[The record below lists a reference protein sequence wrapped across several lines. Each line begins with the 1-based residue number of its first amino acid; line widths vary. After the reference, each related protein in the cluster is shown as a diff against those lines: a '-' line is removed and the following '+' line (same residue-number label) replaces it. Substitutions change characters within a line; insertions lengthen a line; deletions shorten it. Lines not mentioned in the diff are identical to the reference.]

1 MRDQRVRM
9 RRVNEALK
17 EVLSGA
23 IARGVKDPR
32 MGFVTITSVDATTDV
47 RYAKVFVSVLGSA
60 AEKEAT
66 LVALRSAH
74 GFLQGVVNDELHL
87 RRTPALE
94 FVYDTSIDR
103 GMRIGALIKDQEREL
118 GIDASLPAEEPSPE
132 PGDDADEGDGEDFG
146 DGGGDGGGE
155 RSGLRPRPVVQGTA
169 VTHAEVA
176 ARLKSEQRII
186 IMAHE
191 NPDGD
196 AIGCVVAL
204 MLMAERLGLPY
215 DAYLPGK
222 TPIPE
227 EYRFLPGID
236 RILRGPYPPVDAC
249 TSAYIM
255 DCASAARLD
264 LAHLRCAGACLN
276 LDHHPDN
283 GAFGT
288 HNLLDRTAAST
299 TQILY
304 EVFEAGG
311 LPVDA
316 EVGTALYVGLVTDTG
331 RFQYSNTTPAAHRMA
346 AALQEVG
353 VDVNAVY
360 RAVYETMPLVKVQ
373 LLQRALARL
382 ELRLEG
388 RLALSWLDASDFAEL
403 HADESHTE
411 GIIDSLRTISG
422 VRIAALVR
430 ERLSDDATEYK
441 VSLRATDGTT
451 DVASIAHMQEGG
463 GHTQAAGYTTHQELG
478 VALDWIEEQ
487 ARRLL

>member
-1 MRDQRVRM
+1 M
-9 RRVNEALK
+9 
-17 EVLSGA
+17 
-23 IARGVKDPR
+23 
-32 MGFVTITSVDATTDV
+32 
-47 RYAKVFVSVLGSA
+47 
-60 AEKEAT
+60 
-66 LVALRSAH
+66 
-74 GFLQGVVNDELHL
+74 
-87 RRTPALE
+87 
-94 FVYDTSIDR
+94 
-103 GMRIGALIKDQEREL
+103 
-118 GIDASLPAEEPSPE
+118 
-132 PGDDADEGDGEDFG
+132 
-146 DGGGDGGGE
+146 
-155 RSGLRPRPVVQGTA
+155 TA

-176 ARLKSEQRII
+176 ARLKGERRII

-204 MLMAERLGLPY
+204 MLMAERLGIPY
-215 DAYLPGK
+215 EAYLPGE

-227 EYRFLPGID
+227 EYQFLPGID
-236 RILRGPYPPVDAC
+236 RILRGPYPPVDEG

-264 LAHLRCAGACLN
+264 LAHLSCAGACLN
-276 LDHHPDN
+276 LDHHPGND
-283 GAFGT
+283 GFGT
-288 HNLLDRTAAST
+288 HNLLEPTAAST

-304 EVFEAGG
+304 EIFEAGG

-346 AALQEVG
+346 AGLQDVG

-360 RAVYETMPLVKVQ
+360 RAVYETLPLAKAQ

-382 ELRLEG
+382 ELRLDG
-388 RLALSWLDASDFAEL
+388 RLALSWLEAADFAEV
-403 HADESHTE
+403 HGDESHTE

-430 ERLSDDATEYK
+430 ERPCGGETEYK

-451 DVASIAHMQEGG
+451 DVASIARLLEGG

-478 VALDWIEEQ
+478 AALDWIEDQ
-487 ARRLL
+487 ARLRL

>member
-1 MRDQRVRM
+1 M

-47 RYAKVFVSVLGSA
+47 RQAKVFVSVLGSA

-87 RRTPALE
+87 RRTPSLE

-103 GMRIGALIKDQEREL
+103 GMRIGALIKDQERKL
-118 GIDASLPAEEPSPE
+118 GIDASLPAEEPGPE
-132 PGDDADEGDGEDFG
+132 AGDDGK
-146 DGGGDGGGE
+146 
-155 RSGLRPRPVVQGTA
+155 A
-169 VTHAEVA
+169 VMHAEVA
-176 ARLKSEQRII
+176 ARLRGERRII

-204 MLMAERLGLPY
+204 MLMAERLGIPY
-215 DAYLPGK
+215 YAYLPGE

-236 RILRGPYPPVDAC
+236 RILRGPFPPVDAD

-255 DCASAARLD
+255 DCASASRLD
-264 LAHLRCAGACLN
+264 LEGLRCAGACLN
-276 LDHHPDN
+276 LDHHQDN
-283 GAFGT
+283 TAFGT
-288 HNLLDRTAAST
+288 HNLLDRAAAST

-304 EVFEAGG
+304 EIFTAGG
-311 LPVDA
+311 FPIDA
-316 EVGTALYVGLVTDTG
+316 EVGTALYIGLVTDTG
-331 RFQYSNTTPAAHRMA
+331 RFQYTNTTPAAHRMA
-346 AALQEVG
+346 AGLQEAG
-353 VDVNAVY
+353 VDVTAVY
-360 RAVYETMPLVKVQ
+360 RAVYETLPLVKVQ

-382 ELRLEG
+382 QMRLAG
-388 RLALSWLDASDFAEL
+388 RLALSWLEASDFAEL
-403 HADESHTE
+403 GADESHTE

-422 VRIAALVR
+422 VRIAALLR
-430 ERLSDDATEYK
+430 ERLRDGATEYK
-441 VSLRATDGTT
+441 ASLRATDGVT
-451 DVASIAHMQEGG
+451 DVASIAHLQEGG
-463 GHTQAAGYTTHQELG
+463 GHTQAAGYTTHQELD
-478 VALDWIEEQ
+478 VALDWIEDQ
-487 ARRLL
+487 VRRRL